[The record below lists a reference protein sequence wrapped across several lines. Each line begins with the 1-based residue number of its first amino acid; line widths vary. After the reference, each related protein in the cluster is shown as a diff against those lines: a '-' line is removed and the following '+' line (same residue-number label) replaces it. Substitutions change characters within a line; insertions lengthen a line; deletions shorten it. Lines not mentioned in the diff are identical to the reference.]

1 MHFWGHAKNIVNFEN
16 SEKII
21 ITPILYPKLLISY
34 FFFFSYSIL
43 INFVSIKT
51 GSMKKVLFW
60 VLIANFIHANHLYFI
75 ENQGQWDSQVYFLA
89 RLKSVDIWITTSG
102 ITYDFYQSTPK
113 IHPNDQE
120 HPHKFQK
127 NIYERKGHIIHWKFL
142 NANNSFTTLK
152 LKPKSYVH
160 HYYLGKNPQNWKNNV
175 KLYEEIILKNVYK
188 GIDLRCYFENGQ
200 FRYDFWVNPFADYQQ
215 IAMQII
221 GSENLQIIHNEPVI
235 KTSLGDVHFKD
246 LKVIQQNHILQA
258 QWKLHNQVLT
268 YDIKNYDPSKTL
280 IIDPILWSTFI
291 HSTTGNDEKVTAM
304 TRDKNFNP
312 IITGY
317 TSAQSQ
323 FPTTVG
329 AYNNSISGSGLS
341 DIFVMKLNTST
352 SQPIFSAFIGG
363 DDWDYAWDIVTD
375 TSSTSANIF
384 ICGETKSVNLPSTAG
399 SYSPTPNINISTQS
413 DIFIASLAFD
423 GSTLNALTY
432 YGGDRNDVAFAMDRQ
447 NNGNIVVTG
456 YTSSANLPMTVGT
469 YDTTPGG
476 GITANSDVFVAIFN
490 PNLSVLNAATYIGGG
505 TGEFAYAMTISYGNQ
520 VIIAGKAKSTDY
532 PTVAGAHS
540 VTHSGMDDAFAS
552 VFTPDLTTLQAST
565 FLGGNDFD
573 AITDI
578 SLQQSSFVATGFTL
592 SNNFP
597 TSVGCYDNSYNG
609 GKDAFL
615 VVLGLPPGGS
625 NCGLSYSS
633 FIGGDFDDEG
643 TSVHFT
649 TFFNTYV
656 CGTTNSSNF
665 PMITPFDNTLNDN
678 PSNTNQDAFV
688 IKFPGF
694 MPNNPDFSTFV
705 GGTNNDLANEI
716 IGIGTE
722 FIIAGETQSTDYPTT
737 TNAYQPNYNSQ
748 WEGFVTKMGICNL
761 GSLSLSS
768 NSPVC
773 EGQTIQLNAANG
785 FSNYQWTGP
794 NGFTSS
800 NQNPTLTNATA
811 SMSGYYK
818 LTATQGCTV
827 TDSIYVLVIGN
838 QALNI
843 NDTTICP
850 GNSVQYTMPILS
862 GANYVWYDQPTGG
875 TPLST
880 GINFQTPI
888 LNSTTTYYV
897 EIASANCTSAR
908 DAFTIN
914 VVNLNTTSI
923 QETSPIT
930 VCQGNNVTIH
940 GNTAGANTHLW
951 YSQASGGTPLFNGN
965 NFTINN
971 LQSTTTYFVEAIL
984 SGCTTNRIPFEVQ
997 VPIIGSP
1004 NPAPNIK
1011 ICAGQSVT
1019 ITVDPNGNYDVHW
1032 FDSFT
1037 GGNIIHQGTTF
1048 TTPPLN
1054 QTTYYYIANFVNGCY
1069 SIREIQEVEVIP
1081 NVPSPQV
1088 QDTTICSGT
1097 TVNISLTAN
1106 SPYSITWYDA
1116 PNGGNVLGSGSTLNV
1131 NVNQTTTFYAE
1142 ASITNCTSARVA
1154 LTVFVTAQPNPPL
1167 VQDTTICSG
1176 SHATIYAQSQAGN
1189 GTFLWYTQD
1198 VGGSPIFTGNPFIT
1212 NALNQNTNFYV
1223 EFVVGNCT
1231 STRAGMQVN
1240 VIPKPNEP
1248 TIIYSSTIC
1257 YGDSVHLISNINASQ
1272 VLWYD
1277 SPTSNIPI
1285 HIGNSYETPN
1295 LFQNTTYYVETVNPP
1310 CTSNRVSIPITIIQ
1324 LSNPQIDTLIK
1335 VCEGSTY
1342 ILTTQPPQGVNTVWF
1357 DLNQNVVGNSSN
1369 LNVIV
1374 NTTQQYYVAYTV
1386 SGCTS
1391 EKVLVT
1397 LQSVPLTANA
1407 SFTYDSLGQGN
1418 YVFYNSSQNGVN
1430 YIWYFVMGNQID
1442 SIIQN
1447 DTSAIQ
1453 YTFEES
1459 GNVQIILRV
1468 YDINGCYDEQTMSLE
1483 VAGSQMVIWIPTGF
1497 TPNDDD
1503 VNDEWFINHQGVKD
1517 IEWYLYD
1524 RWGNLIFQTNDVNY
1538 RWDGKYQG
1546 KTCPEGVY
1554 SYLIWAKD
1562 FQGKKK
1568 KYIGSVTLIR

>member
-1 MHFWGHAKNIVNFEN
+1 
-16 SEKII
+16 
-21 ITPILYPKLLISY
+21 
-34 FFFFSYSIL
+34 
-43 INFVSIKT
+43 
-51 GSMKKVLFW
+51 MKKVLFG
-60 VLIANFIHANHLYFI
+60 VLFANFLHANHLYFI
-75 ENQGQWDSQVYFLA
+75 ENQGQWNEKVLFLT
-89 RLKSVDIWITTSG
+89 RLNSVDIWITSTG
-102 ITYDFYQSTPK
+102 ITYDFYQTTPK
-113 IHPNDQE
+113 IHPNDKE
-120 HPHKFQK
+120 HPSKFQRTLFD
-127 NIYERKGHIIHWKFL
+127 RKGHIIEWKFL
-142 NANNSFTTLK
+142 DANQPKQTLK
-152 LKPKSYVH
+152 FKEKSFVH
-160 HYYLGKNPQNWKNNV
+160 HYYLGNNSQHWKTNV
-175 KLYEEIILKNVYK
+175 KLYEEILLKNVYN

-200 FRYDFWVNPFADYQQ
+200 FRYDFIAHPYADYRQ
-215 IAMQII
+215 ITIQVL
-221 GSENLQIIHNEPVI
+221 GSDNLQLFQNEPVI
-235 KTSLGDVHFKD
+235 QTSLGKIHFKD
-246 LKVIQQNHILQA
+246 LKVLQENIKLEAEWSLKNQILS
-258 QWKLHNQVLT
+258 
-268 YDIKNYDPSKTL
+268 YEIKNYDKSKTL
-280 IIDPILWSTFI
+280 IIDPLLWSTFI
-291 HSTTGNDEKVTAM
+291 QSTTGNDEKVTAM

-317 TSAQSQ
+317 TSAQNN
-323 FPTTVG
+323 FPTTPG
-329 AYNNSISGSGLS
+329 AYNNSITASGMI

-375 TSSTSANIF
+375 TSSTSSNIF
-384 ICGETKSVNLPSTAG
+384 ICGETQSVNLPSTAG

-413 DIFIASLAFD
+413 DIFIANLSFD
-423 GSTLNALTY
+423 GSSLNALTY
-432 YGGDRNDVAFAMDRQ
+432 YGGDRNDVAYAMDRQ
-447 NNGNIVVTG
+447 SNGNIVVTG

-469 YDTTPGG
+469 YDTTPSG
-476 GITANSDVFVAIFN
+476 GIIANSDVFVAIFN
-490 PNLSVLNAATYIGGG
+490 ANLTTLNAATYIGGG

-520 VIIAGKAKSTDY
+520 VIIAGEAKSPDY
-532 PTVAGAHS
+532 PTVAGAFS
-540 VTHSGMDDAFAS
+540 TVHSGMNDAFAS
-552 VFTPDLTTLQAST
+552 IFSPDLVTLQAST

-578 SLQQSSFVATGFTL
+578 SLQQTSFVATGYTL

-597 TSVGCYDNSYNG
+597 TTTACYDNTYNG

-615 VVLGLPPGGS
+615 AVIGFPAGVPTLNLT
-625 NCGLSYSS
+625 YSS
-633 FIGGDFDDEG
+633 FLGGDFDDEG

-656 CGTTNSSNF
+656 CGFTNSSNF
-665 PMITPFDNTLNDN
+665 PMLNPFDNILNNN
-678 PSNTNQDAFV
+678 PLNANKDAFV
-688 IKFPGF
+688 MKFPGF
-694 MPNNPDFSTFV
+694 MPSNPDFSTFI
-705 GGTNNDLANEI
+705 GGTNNDLAHQI
-716 IGIGTE
+716 IGIGAE

-737 TNAYQPNYNSQ
+737 AGAYQPNYNSQ
-748 WEGFVTKMGICNL
+748 MEGFVTKFGICSA
-761 GSLSLSS
+761 GSLSLTS

-773 EGQTIQLNAANG
+773 QGQAIQLNAANG

-794 NGFTSS
+794 NGFSSS
-800 NQNPTLTNATA
+800 NQNPTISNATA
-811 SMSGYYK
+811 SMSGFYK

-827 TDSIYVLVIGN
+827 TDSIYVLVIDN
-838 QALNI
+838 QAINI

-850 GNSVQYTMPILS
+850 GSSVQYILTPLQ

-875 TPLST
+875 NPLST

-908 DAFTIN
+908 ESFTIN
-914 VVNLNTTSI
+914 VVNLNSTSI

-951 YSQASGGTPLFNGN
+951 YNQASGGTLLFNGN

-971 LQSTTTYFVEAIL
+971 LQSTTTYYVEAIV
-984 SGCTTNRIPFEVQ
+984 SGCTTNRIPFEIQ

-1097 TVNISLTAN
+1097 PVNISLTAN

-1116 PNGGNVLGSGSTLNV
+1116 PTGGNILGTGSTLNI
-1131 NVNQTTTFYAE
+1131 NVNQTTTFYVE
-1142 ASITNCTSARVA
+1142 ASITNCTSARAA
-1154 LTVFVTAQPNPPL
+1154 LTVFVVAQPNSPL

-1176 SHATIYAQSQAGN
+1176 SNVTIFAQSQAGN

-1212 NALNQNTNFYV
+1212 NPLNQNTDFYV

-1231 STRAGMQVN
+1231 SSRVGMQVN

-1248 TIIYSSTIC
+1248 TIIYSPTVC
-1257 YGDSVHLISNINASQ
+1257 YGDTVHLISNTNVSQ
-1272 VLWYD
+1272 LLWYD
-1277 SPTSNIPI
+1277 SPTSNTPI

-1295 LFQNTTYYVETVNPP
+1295 LFQNTTYYVEAVNVP
-1310 CTSNRVSIPITIIQ
+1310 CTSNRIPISITVIQ

-1342 ILTTQPPQGVNTVWF
+1342 ILATQPPQGVNTVWF
-1357 DLNQNVVGNSSN
+1357 DLNQNVIGNSNN
-1369 LNVIV
+1369 LSVIV

-1391 EKVLVT
+1391 EKVLIT

-1418 YVFYNSSQNGVN
+1418 YVFYNTSQNGIH
-1430 YIWYFVMGNQID
+1430 YIWYFIFNNQVD
-1442 SIIQN
+1442 SVIKN
-1447 DTSAIQ
+1447 DTSSVN
-1453 YTFEES
+1453 YTFNQS
-1459 GNVQIILRV
+1459 GTVQVKLRA
-1468 YDINGCYDEQTMSLE
+1468 YDVNGCFDEYIMTIE
-1483 VAGSQMVIWIPTGF
+1483 VVGSQMVIWIPSGF
-1497 TPNDDD
+1497 TPNEDG
-1503 VNDEWFINHQGVKD
+1503 VNDEWFINHQGVKSL
-1517 IEWYLYD
+1517 EWYLYD
-1524 RWGNLIFQTNDVNY
+1524 RWGNIIFQTEDTNY
-1538 RWDGKYQG
+1538 RWDGSYQG
-1546 KTCPEGVY
+1546 KPCPEGVY
-1554 SYLIWAKD
+1554 TYLIWSKD
-1562 FQGKKK
+1562 FQDKKK
-1568 KYIGSVTLIR
+1568 KYMGTVTLIR